1 MVVARKKAS
10 ALSVA
15 IVSAM
20 GVGFGG
26 AGSWDWLVGSD
37 LNLFWLVFWLGV
49 S

>member
-10 ALSVA
+10 ASSVA

-20 GVGFGG
+20 GVGAWG
-26 AGSWDWLVGSD
+26 AELGLDVGSD

>member
-26 AGSWDWLVGSD
+26 PSWAWMVGSD
-37 LNLFWLVFWLGV
+37 PNLFWLVFWLGV
-49 S
+49 F